1 MLTSSACEQHA
12 SRTGPTGSLTS
23 CGRWRHRLFKLS
35 QGRLEYSEKSE
46 ALELIDFKYIPL
58 EGLQVD
64 FIPDEGDG
72 DYLLLGPKD
81 ISQDND
87 CRIFEIKCNSAVETA
102 VLCVSQDLLW
112 VQVTNFVVQIL

>member
-1 MLTSSACEQHA
+1 M
-12 SRTGPTGSLTS
+12 
-23 CGRWRHRLFKLS
+23 
-35 QGRLEYSEKSE
+35 EYSEKSE

-112 VQVTNFVVQIL
+112 VQVTNFVLQIL